1 MIARRHG
8 QEASPTT
15 VGKEMAIF
23 ATRLT
28 RQLSQLR
35 HQEFL
40 GKLNGAV
47 GNFNAHHFAHPEV
60 DWIAHSQNFVDRLGL
75 TWNPLTTQ
83 IESHDFIAELFA
95 IMARIDTILL
105 GFCRD
110 MWNYI
115 SIGYFAQKAVA
126 GETGSVGM
134 PHKINPIEF
143 ANCEGNLRIAKLL
156 LNHLAAERPTSR

>member
-15 VGKEMAIF
+15 VGKEMAIC

-28 RQLSQLR
+28 RQVSQLK

-47 GNFNAHHFAHPEV
+47 GNFNAHHFAQPEV

-105 GFCRD
+105 RFCPD
-110 MWNYI
+110 LWKYL
-115 SIGYFAQKAVA
+115 SICYFPQQGLA
-126 GETGSVGM
+126 GAT
-134 PHKINPIEF
+134 
-143 ANCEGNLRIAKLL
+143 R
-156 LNHLAAERPTSR
+156 